1 MFAATHCCQ
10 CEPTPHTHTHTH
22 LSSVRRVCL
31 RLGIRSL
38 TMASL
43 PSPQRSLNFD
53 ESSGL
58 FLTDQGLPILWSCPE
73 PLLARTINYDLPA
86 LCDAPPWSLAQLS
99 RNTHHEVLYYSFLF
113 RAWPLSSG
121 AADLAF
127 QPQEQLACFLARVVR
142 QLVSDHPGHL
152 FVQFGSRVDRL
163 CRIGV
168 VPSRHSRTQGVL
180 DFGAQ
185 IASAPAFALYCPSD
199 AIFYACRFLTVPQN
213 RAEPVLTADSPRFRP
228 LSCSPP
234 WLLLPLLPCPA
245 ILMSLIREM
254 GTWTRFRSKMWT

>member
-1 MFAATHCCQ
+1 
-10 CEPTPHTHTHTH
+10 
-22 LSSVRRVCL
+22 
-31 RLGIRSL
+31 
-38 TMASL
+38 MASP

-86 LCDAPPWSLAQLS
+86 LSDAPPWSLAQLS

-168 VPSRHSRTQGVL
+168 VPSRPSRTKWVL

-213 RAEPVLTADSPRFRP
+213 RAGCAEPVLTADSPRFH
-228 LSCSPP
+228 
-234 WLLLPLLPCPA
+234 CPA
-245 ILMSLIREM
+245 PTFLQPSLAPPPPTALSSDSDESDPGDGDVDEIPLEDVDLNDLD
-254 GTWTRFRSKMWT
+254 F